1 MIRILN
7 LSKAYFK
14 PKQSQNSKTAFGQM
28 LSILFNG
35 SGLKPKKQKFFALKK
50 INILFEKDSSLGIIG
65 LNGSGKSTLLQIIS
79 GTLSK
84 SSGTVKVSGKVA
96 SLLELGSGF
105 NPDFTGIENIK
116 INAALFGLSNRQID
130 DRINDI
136 TSFAEIG
143 DFINQPVR
151 TYSTGMFL
159 RLSFAVIAHVDP
171 EILIID
177 EALAVGDARFQLK
190 CFSFLER
197 FKNRG
202 GKLIL
207 VSHDS
212 DSIARLCSRVILLHE
227 GVIVRDGPP
236 RNVINVYSK
245 ILSIGKYD
253 FEEESPTNQKNDQ
266 NQSEVL
272 LDGNSLKS
280 SKHKALVESMNE
292 DHVLKNDEFSYGGDK
307 ARIVKSSV
315 LDNFG
320 NKSEVVHSGDYF
332 TVKFEI
338 HTYREIPEPIFAM
351 TIKEKSG
358 QQVYGQNTTFKK
370 MSVNDLNAGEKIEVT
385 FNQKANLGTGNYFIS
400 LGLTRFGN
408 GGLEI
413 IHRKYDTLELKVICM
428 DGSFGL
434 TNCYSE
440 IKIKSMK

>member
-1 MIRILN
+1 MIRISN

-14 PKQSQNSKTAFGQM
+14 PKQSQKNKTAFGKM
-28 LSILFNG
+28 VSTLING
-35 SGLKPKKQKFFALKK
+35 SGLNQKRQEFFALKK
-50 INILFEKDSSLGIIG
+50 INIIFEKESSLGIIG

-84 SSGTVKVSGKVA
+84 SFGVVEVTGKVA

-105 NPDFTGIENIK
+105 NPDFTGIENIR
-116 INAALFGLSNRQID
+116 INAALFGLSKRQID

-151 TYSTGMFL
+151 TYSTGMYL

-197 FKNRG
+197 FKDRG

-207 VSHDS
+207 VSHDT

-227 GVIVRDGPP
+227 GVIVIDGST
-236 RNVINVYSK
+236 RNVINIYSK
-245 ILSIGKYD
+245 LLSLGKYD
-253 FEEESPTNQKNDQ
+253 FEKESISNHNIE
-266 NQSEVL
+266 QSRSEFL
-272 LDGNSLKS
+272 LDSNSLES
-280 SKHKALVESMNE
+280 SKYEELVKSMNE
-292 DHVLKNDEFSYGGDK
+292 DHVSSNNEFSYGGEN
-307 ARIVKSSV
+307 ARIVKTSV
-315 LDNFG
+315 FDNFG
-320 NKSEVVHSGDYF
+320 NESEVVYSGDYF

-338 HTYREIPEPIFAM
+338 HTYREIPKPTFAM

-370 MSVNDLNAGEKIEVT
+370 MPVKDLNAGEKIEVT
-385 FNQKANLGTGNYFIS
+385 FHQKANLGAGNYFIS
-400 LGLTRFGN
+400 LGLTRFGD

-440 IKIKSMK
+440 IKIKSIE

>member
-1 MIRILN
+1 MIRISN

-14 PKQSQNSKTAFGQM
+14 PKQSQENKTAFGKM
-28 LSILFNG
+28 LSTLING
-35 SGLKPKKQKFFALKK
+35 SVLNQKHQEFFALKK
-50 INILFEKDSSLGIIG
+50 INIIFEKESSLGIIG

-84 SSGTVKVSGKVA
+84 SSGVVEVTGKVA

-116 INAALFGLSNRQID
+116 INAALFGLSKRQID

-151 TYSTGMFL
+151 TYSTGMYL

-197 FKNRG
+197 FKDRG

-207 VSHDS
+207 VSHDI

-227 GVIVRDGPP
+227 GMIVRDGVP

-245 ILSIGKYD
+245 ILSFGKYD
-253 FEEESPTNQKNDQ
+253 FEKESSFNHNIE
-266 NQSEVL
+266 QSQSAVL
-272 LDGNSLKS
+272 LDVNSVES
-280 SKHKALVESMNE
+280 SKYEAIVESMNE
-292 DHVLKNDEFSYGGDK
+292 DHASNNDEFSYGGEK
-307 ARIVKSSV
+307 ARIVKASV
-315 LDNFG
+315 CDNFG
-320 NKSEVVHSGDYF
+320 SESEVVYSGDYF

-338 HTYREIPEPIFAM
+338 HAFRQISEPIFAM

-370 MSVNDLNAGEKIEVT
+370 ISVKDLKAGDKIEVT
-385 FNQKANLGTGNYFIS
+385 FHQKANLGAGDYFIS
-400 LGLTRFGN
+400 LGLTRFGD

-413 IHRKYDTLELKVICM
+413 IHRKYDTLELKIICM

-440 IKIKSMK
+440 IKIKEAE

>member
-1 MIRILN
+1 MIRISN
-7 LSKAYFK
+7 LSKVYFK
-14 PKQSQNSKTAFGQM
+14 PKQTKESKTAFGRM
-28 LSILFNG
+28 LSILLNG
-35 SGLKPKKQKFFALKK
+35 SGVKQKKQKFFALKK
-50 INILFEKDSSLGIIG
+50 INILFEKYSSLGIIG

-84 SSGTVKVSGKVA
+84 SSGTLEVKGKVA

-105 NPDFTGIENIK
+105 NPDFTGLENIK

-143 DFINQPVR
+143 EFINQPVR
-151 TYSTGMFL
+151 TYSTGMYL

-207 VSHDS
+207 VSHDI

-227 GVIVRDGPP
+227 GVIVMDGPP
-236 RNVINVYSK
+236 RNVINLYSK
-245 ILSIGKYD
+245 ILSFGKYD
-253 FEEESPTNQKNDQ
+253 IGKESPSNQNIDQ
-266 NQSEVL
+266 SQSEVL
-272 LDGNSLKS
+272 LDANSLES
-280 SKHKALVESMNE
+280 SKYEELVESMNE
-292 DHVLKNDEFSYGGDK
+292 DHISSNNEFSYGGEN
-307 ARIVKSSV
+307 ARIIKNSV
-315 LDNFG
+315 FDNFG
-320 NKSEVVHSGDYF
+320 NESEVVYSGDYF

-338 HTYREIPEPIFAM
+338 HTYREISKPIFAM

-370 MSVNDLNAGEKIEVT
+370 MSVRDLNAGEKIEVT
-385 FNQKANLGTGNYFIS
+385 FHQKANLGAGNYFIS
-400 LGLTRFGN
+400 LGLTRFGD

-413 IHRKYDTLELKVICM
+413 IHRKYDALELKVICM

-440 IKIKSMK
+440 IKIKSIE